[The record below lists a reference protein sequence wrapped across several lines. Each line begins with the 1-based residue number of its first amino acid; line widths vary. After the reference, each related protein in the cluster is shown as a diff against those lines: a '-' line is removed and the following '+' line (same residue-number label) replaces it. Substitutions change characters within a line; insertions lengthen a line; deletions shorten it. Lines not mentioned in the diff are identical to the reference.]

1 MATTARACR
10 PAATRVRYVRRE
22 ACLATAGLL
31 AAVLAAGCAGPDRT
45 PEVATARTS
54 PPVASSPSAPAD
66 PRSALLRFVGC
77 MRGAGV
83 DLDDPAPDGRL
94 QLQPGDKTDPE
105 FPKAFQQ
112 CKILLPNEGA
122 PAPPSFSP
130 EQLEKMRRYAQCIRD
145 NGVPDFADPG
155 PQGFVT
161 APRDPVAAER
171 AYRICG
177 PIVGADPRQTGGAG

>member
-1 MATTARACR
+1 MATTARAYR
-10 PAATRVRYVRRE
+10 PAATRPGHVRHR
-22 ACLATAGLL
+22 ACLAAAGLL
-31 AAVLAAGCAGPDRT
+31 AAALATGCAGAGRT

-54 PPVASSPSAPAD
+54 PPATASSPATD

-83 DLDDPAPDGRL
+83 DLDDPAPDGQLRL
-94 QLQPGDKTDPE
+94 RPGDKTDPE
-105 FPKAFQQ
+105 FPKAYQQ

-130 EQLEKMRRYAQCIRD
+130 EQLEMMRRYAQCVRD

-177 PIVGADPRQTGGAG
+177 PIVGADPSQTGGAG